1 MRVVVINH
9 LCGEQLPII
18 LDSTDLPLTEPNEY
32 LISVRSKSTSTLV
45 RNAREIVVF
54 YEWLQKNNINLEM
67 KLLAKASF
75 NSAQITS
82 SLIEYLR
89 VNRENGNTVAP
100 STFNLRLMTVRKYL
114 LWFINNLLVRLPY
127 SSAKYKVL
135 SDRKTMLDEWLSAS
149 FISAPPSNKHL
160 KKGLSEDETSFLIK
174 ILDPT
179 SSNSY
184 GVSEAVK
191 SRNFIAVGLMLYCG
205 LRPGEVLSLRVS
217 DIIFG
222 AISSVHVIRREPDLN
237 DTRKPR
243 PSVKRNGRL
252 LPIGNANLVRNLNE
266 YIVNW
271 REVLEDHSD
280 IESDY
285 LILND
290 AGTPLSQASITQL
303 FHILRKRYCD
313 FLPENLSAKSLR
325 HTFSSRMERELRQGG
340 MSEDKRRQALAL
352 LRGDSSLESQ
362 NVYIAQEVDENAREA
377 MSNYQKNLIG

>member
-18 LDSTDLPLTEPNEY
+18 LDSTDLPLTKPNEY
-32 LISVRSKSTSTLV
+32 LISVRSKSTNTLV

-82 SLIEYLR
+82 SLIEHLR

-100 STFNLRLMTVRKYL
+100 STFNLRLMTVRKYV
-114 LWFINNLLVRLPY
+114 LWFVNNLLVRLPY

-191 SRNFIAVGLMLYCG
+191 NRNFIAVGLMLYCG

-243 PSVKRNGRL
+243 PSVKRNGR
-252 LPIGNANLVRNLNE
+252 
-266 YIVNW
+266 
-271 REVLEDHSD
+271 
-280 IESDY
+280 
-285 LILND
+285 
-290 AGTPLSQASITQL
+290 
-303 FHILRKRYCD
+303 
-313 FLPENLSAKSLR
+313 
-325 HTFSSRMERELRQGG
+325 
-340 MSEDKRRQALAL
+340 
-352 LRGDSSLESQ
+352 
-362 NVYIAQEVDENAREA
+362 
-377 MSNYQKNLIG
+377 